1 MIELKRSEKDILLE
15 CVDVYIQ
22 LLKEKV
28 SDTVCY
34 NEECRELFNN
44 KLQDIS
50 VLRDK
55 IFEV

>member
-1 MIELKRSEKDILLE
+1 MIDLNCFEKDVLRE
-15 CVDVYIQ
+15 CIEDYIQ

-34 NEECRELFNN
+34 NKDCRDIFNN
-44 KLQDIS
+44 KLQNIS

-55 IFEV
+55 IFGD